1 MRGLATIP
9 IRTRDSQSPRGYR
22 QGAFQ
27 RPSGMRT
34 DQRSQTPRRAIGT
47 AARGAKPDPDLVE
60 AIALRVVELIGDGA
74 RREALTGY
82 VDASALARELG
93 VERDWV
99 YSHAEALGAIRL
111 GGPHGRLR
119 FDREIVKERLGGV
132 DAGDWKAPRRSPR
145 RAGKRVP
152 ARIDQRAKSGSP
164 PPGARVKSTDTQRRA
179 SGWTPARSPKRQHPG
194 GSPE

>member
-1 MRGLATIP
+1 MRGLATTP
-9 IRTRDSQSPRGYR
+9 QHGGCDLPGPRKDR
-22 QGAFQ
+22 LGALL
-27 RPSGMRT
+27 RPGGMRA
-34 DQRSQTPRRAIGT
+34 DRSTQTLRRSVGRA
-47 AARGAKPDPDLVE
+47 AKPDPELVE
-60 AIALRVVELIGDGA
+60 AIAVRVVELLGDGA
-74 RREALTGY
+74 PREATGGY
-82 VDASALARELG
+82 IDASALARELG

-132 DAGDWKAPRRSPR
+132 DAAEWKAPQRSPR
-145 RAGKRVP
+145 RAGKRAP
-152 ARIDQRAKSGSP
+152 GRGDQRNNSGSRAS
-164 PPGARVKSTDTQRRA
+164 GAKVKSTDTQRRA

>member
-9 IRTRDSQSPRGYR
+9 VRTYKSERSEGYR
-22 QGAFQ
+22 QDGFV
-27 RPSGMRT
+27 RHGGMRT
-34 DQRSQTPRRAIGT
+34 DQRSQTPGRAIRT
-47 AARGAKPDPDLVE
+47 VTRGAKPDPDLVE
-60 AIALRVVELIGDGA
+60 AIARRVVELIGDGA

-82 VDASALARELG
+82 IDASALARELG

-99 YSHAEALGAIRL
+99 YSHAETLGAIRL

-119 FDREIVKERLGGV
+119 FDREIVKERLGGI
-132 DAGDWKAPRRSPR
+132 DAVDWKAPRRSPR
-145 RAGKRVP
+145 RAEKRAP
-152 ARIDQRAKSGSP
+152 ARMDQRAKSGSP

-194 GSPE
+194 GSPK

>member
-1 MRGLATIP
+1 MRGLVTLPNRAGH
-9 IRTRDSQSPRGYR
+9 SPHPWKDRR
-22 QGAFQ
+22 AALQ
-27 RPSGMRT
+27 RPGGMRI
-34 DQRSQTPRRAIGT
+34 DRPSQTPRRAIG
-47 AARGAKPDPDLVE
+47 AARGAKPDPELVE
-60 AIALRVVELIGDGA
+60 AIALRVVELIGDGV

-82 VDASALARELG
+82 IDASTLARELG

-132 DAGDWKAPRRSPR
+132 DAVDWKAPRRSPR
-145 RAGKRVP
+145 RAEKRAP
-152 ARIDQRAKSGSP
+152 TRADQRAKSGGP
-164 PPGARVKSTDTQRRA
+164 RPGATVKSSDTQRRA

>member
-1 MRGLATIP
+1 M
-9 IRTRDSQSPRGYR
+9 
-22 QGAFQ
+22 
-27 RPSGMRT
+27 
-34 DQRSQTPRRAIGT
+34 
-47 AARGAKPDPDLVE
+47 
-60 AIALRVVELIGDGA
+60 RVVELLGDGA
-74 RREALTGY
+74 REATGGY
-82 VDASALARELG
+82 IDASALARELG

-132 DAGDWKAPRRSPR
+132 DATEWKAPRRSAR
-145 RAGKRVP
+145 GAGKRAP
-152 ARIDQRAKSGSP
+152 ARPDQAANAGGR
-164 PPGARVKSTDTQRRA
+164 PPGARVKSSDTQRRA

>member
-9 IRTRDSQSPRGYR
+9 TPICALPRMRKDR
-22 QGAFQ
+22 QGPFQ
-27 RPSGMRT
+27 RPGGMRT
-34 DQRSQTPRRAIGT
+34 DRRSQTPKRAIGT
-47 AARGAKPDPDLVE
+47 AARSAKPDPELVE
-60 AIALRVVELIGDGA
+60 AIALRVVELIGDSA
-74 RREALTGY
+74 RREGLSSY
-82 VDASALARELG
+82 IDASALARELG

-99 YSHAEALGAIRL
+99 YSHAETLGAIRL

-132 DAGDWKAPRRSPR
+132 DAVEWKARRRSPKR
-145 RAGKRVP
+145 TGKWAP
-152 ARIDQRAKSGSP
+152 ARIDQRAKSGGAA
-164 PPGARVKSTDTQRRA
+164 PGAKVKSTDTQRRA

>member
-1 MRGLATIP
+1 MRGLATVP
-9 IRTRDSQSPRGYR
+9 FRTRDAARLQTGR
-22 QGAFQ
+22 QGPFQ
-27 RPSGMRT
+27 RPGGMRT
-34 DQRSQTPRRAIGT
+34 DRRSQPPGHANGK
-47 AARGAKPDPDLVE
+47 ARGAKPDPDLVE
-60 AIALRVVELIGDGA
+60 AIAQRVVELIGDGA
-74 RREALTGY
+74 SREPGY
-82 VDASALARELG
+82 IDASALARELG

-132 DAGDWKAPRRSPR
+132 EASDWKAPRRAPR
-145 RAGKRVP
+145 RVGKRPP
-152 ARIDQRAKSGSP
+152 ARMDQRAKSGSP
-164 PPGARVKSTDTQRRA
+164 PPGAKVKSTDRQRRA